1 MVKSH
6 FIVKRLKQRFARAI
20 TVAILAGTEN
30 RGHQSSVNHKSKL
43 LHYLFLWSYSHRRYK
58 VKCTLWF

>member
-20 TVAILAGTEN
+20 TVAILAETEN
-30 RGHQSSVNHKSKL
+30 RGHLSSVNHKSKL
-43 LHYLFLWSYSHRRYK
+43 LHYLFFMEL
-58 VKCTLWF
+58 